1 MKDLVKGECIMKR
14 IIGFILITTLMFGL
28 MGCTGKEEV
37 DSSVDENPLANKSFA
52 SFETKDLKGNEVT
65 EEIFKDKKLTIV
77 NIWGTFC
84 SPCIEEMPELQKI
97 YDNYKDQGVNVVGII
112 SDISLKN
119 STDEADNIVSKT
131 EVKYTNLL
139 CDKNLNDLT
148 DNFSYVPVTLFVDSE
163 GKILE
168 IFVPGRATYTNL
180 SNIIDDI
187 LKGDN

>member
-1 MKDLVKGECIMKR
+1 MKR